1 MKLKFLFPLI
11 SAIVIGFLLGKFMF
25 NQYDSKSKI
34 KTVFNDRGEKVYFL
48 QQGVYS
54 SKESMEKNTAS
65 FDSYIYDLIDD
76 KYYVYVG
83 ITKNEKNVEKLQGF
97 FKDMGYIIYVKE
109 FNIDNVS
116 FLESLENFDTMLSN
130 TDSNKTIKSI
140 TSQILSKYEELV
152 QNAESSN

>member
-25 NQYDSKSKI
+25 NQYDSKTKI
-34 KTVFNDRGEKVYFL
+34 KTVFNQKGEKVYFL

-54 SKESMEKNTAS
+54 SKENMEKNTAS

-83 ITKNEKNVEKLQGF
+83 ITKNEQNVEKLQGF
-97 FKDMGYIIYVKE
+97 FEDMGYIIYVKE

-116 FLESLENFDTMLSN
+116 FLESLETFDTMLSN
-130 TDSNKTIKSI
+130 TDSTKTIKSI

-152 QNAESSN
+152 QNSKSSN